1 MSAGE
6 RSANG
11 ALGLVDVEVPGYST
25 HVQKPEHE
33 QHQGNQAH
41 DGQRCH
47 QEQSESVHGGSPL
60 PMAAPPR
67 LFEHRKWLRSHPN
80 TNLTEAVGTASGR
93 ATSALDLAGLRLG
106 WALVQMLAD
115 DESARG

>member
-1 MSAGE
+1 M
-6 RSANG
+6 
-11 ALGLVDVEVPGYST
+11 PGYST

-47 QEQSESVHGGSPL
+47 QEQSEAVHGRFPV
-60 PMAAPPR
+60 PMTAPSR
-67 LFEHRKWLRSHPN
+67 LFEHRKRLRRHPN

-93 ATSALDLAGLRLG
+93 ATSVLDLAGLRLG
-106 WALVQMLAD
+106 SALLQTLAD